1 MKIRKVGY
9 KIFFGFLAVS
19 SMILLVMSLVVKTS
33 YARSLKRNEINSQV
47 QVSGRTREQFDL
59 IMGIIDSTARV
70 IGARPE
76 IVRCLTADRPAAGE
90 AGFSVNTYLQSLREI
105 QPFLGN
111 ITIVGAGGQFSSS
124 NTSFKPSDFENP
136 YYRYAQYFN
145 SGKYKHYFVETDNA
159 GFSQVNSRDIL
170 TGVWPVYDIKNEKML
185 GQIYLGLNYSIFQEM
200 FIIAPVT
207 NNEKIVIADQDGKIV
222 YGYPAFESFDEIL
235 AEYPHLVTS
244 NTAVIEGEFSGA
256 ASFIVSD
263 TSRALGWRFIRI
275 IDAGY
280 VIGDTRRTQRFFDIV
295 FAISITAS
303 ILFSVLMSRLL
314 TRPVKLLREAC
325 NRIERG
331 DLGFRVAVASPDE
344 MGQLGHTFNLMM
356 DRINTGMERQRIEQ
370 QRQNELK
377 LEILRSQINPHFL
390 YNTLDSIRFLANLQ
404 EVHNIASMSSSLIG
418 LLRYNLSS
426 DTLTTL
432 GEEMDSIR
440 NYVEIQKFR
449 YGDVFEFKTAIAPG
463 TEPCVISRFV
473 LQPLVENCL
482 IHGLADIENGGEIE
496 IRSEIEQETLRL
508 EVINN
513 GRAIDRETL
522 EKINRGL
529 NRDIGRG
536 GIGINN
542 IRERLKL
549 QFGERASLVYT
560 GGGSSGTHAI
570 LHFPLICPDS
580 KNL

>member
-1 MKIRKVGY
+1 MKIRKISY
-9 KIFFGFLAVS
+9 KIFLGFLAVS
-19 SMILLVMSLVVKTS
+19 SMILIVMSLVVKTS

-59 IMGIIDSTARV
+59 IMGIIDSAARV

-76 IVRCLTADRPAAGE
+76 VVRCLTAERPAAGQ
-90 AGFSVNTYLQSLREI
+90 AGFSVNVYLQSLREI

-111 ITIVGAGGQFSSS
+111 ITIAGAGGQFASS
-124 NTSFKPSDFENP
+124 NTSFKPADFEDL
-136 YYRYAQYFN
+136 YHRHAQYFN
-145 SGKYKHYFVETDNA
+145 SGRYKHYFVETNNA

-170 TGVWPVYDIKNEKML
+170 TGVWPVYDLKNEKLL

-200 FIIAPVT
+200 FILSPIT

-222 YGYPAFESFDEIL
+222 YGYPAFESFDTIL

-244 NTAVIEGEFSGA
+244 GTAVIEGEFFGA
-256 ASFIVSD
+256 DSFIVSD

-275 IDAGY
+275 IDSEH
-280 VIGDTRRTQRFFDIV
+280 VIGDTRRTQRFFDMV
-295 FAISITAS
+295 FAISIIAS
-303 ILFSVLMSRLL
+303 ILFSILMSRIL
-314 TRPVKLLREAC
+314 TMPVKLLLEAC

-331 DLGFRVAVASPDE
+331 DLGFRVAISSPDE
-344 MGQLGHTFNLMM
+344 MGQLGHTFNLVM
-356 DRINTGMERQRIEQ
+356 DRINADMERQRLEQ

-404 EVHNIASMSSSLIG
+404 EVHNIASMSSSLIS

-426 DTLTTL
+426 DTLAAL

-463 TEPCVISRFV
+463 TESCVISRFV

-496 IRSEIEQETLRL
+496 IRSEMEHETLRL
-508 EVINN
+508 EVIDN

-536 GIGINN
+536 GIGISN
-542 IRERLKL
+542 IRERIKL
-549 QFGERASLVYT
+549 QFGEQASL
-560 GGGSSGTHAI
+560 S
-570 LHFPLICPDS
+570 
-580 KNL
+580 